1 MSSYNVLITEDHTLI
16 RFGLKT
22 VFDTKSYIAK
32 TFEAQDAQKAL
43 EIIKNEHI
51 DAVVMDLGLP
61 GMNGIEATEQ
71 VKKISPET
79 KIIVLTSHTTK
90 EEVINSIKAGASA
103 YCTKDIDPEN
113 LAVILNFVLQG
124 AIWFDP
130 NVADFVLEEIKNTQ
144 TRPTA
149 NNFEQYNLTKREIE
163 VLAFV
168 SEGYNNTEIAKKLHL
183 SINTVKAHVSN
194 IMQKLEVDD
203 RTQAAIK
210 AISNN
215 II

>member
-1 MSSYNVLITEDHTLI
+1 MTSYNVLITEDHTLI

-22 VFDTKSYIAK
+22 VFDTKPYIAK
-32 TFEAQDAQKAL
+32 TFEAQDAQKAT
-43 EIIKNEHI
+43 EIIKSEHI

-71 VKKISPET
+71 IKKLSPET

-90 EEVINSIKAGASA
+90 DEVINSIKAGASA

-113 LAVILNFVLQG
+113 LAIILNFVLNG

-130 NVADFVLEEIKNTQ
+130 CVADFVLDEIKNTQ
-144 TRPTA
+144 LKSNT
-149 NNFEQYNLTKREIE
+149 NNNDNYNLTKRETE
-163 VLAFV
+163 VLALL
-168 SEGYNNTEIAKKLHL
+168 SEGYNNTEIAKKLNL
-183 SINTVKAHVSN
+183 SINTIKAHVSN

>member
-22 VFDTKSYIAK
+22 VFDTKSYINQ

-43 EIIKNEHI
+43 DIIKTERI

-61 GMNGIEATEQ
+61 GMNGIEATE
-71 VKKISPET
+71 KIKLISPET
-79 KIIVLTSHTTK
+79 KIIVLTSHTAK

-130 NVADFVLEEIKNTQ
+130 NVADFVLEEIKNIHNK
-144 TRPTA
+144 PII
-149 NNFEQYNLTKREIE
+149 NNSDKYNLTKREIE
-163 VLAFV
+163 VLTLV
-168 SEGYNNTEIAKKLHL
+168 TEGYNNTEIAKKLHL
-183 SINTVKAHVSN
+183 SVNTVKAHVSN
-194 IMQKLEVDD
+194 IMQKLEVED

>member
-1 MSSYNVLITEDHTLI
+1 MSNYNVLITEDHTLI

-32 TFEAQDAQKAL
+32 TFEAQDAQKAI

-71 VKKISPET
+71 IKKISPET

-90 EEVINSIKAGASA
+90 EEVINSVKAGASA

-113 LAVILNFVLQG
+113 LAVILNFVLRG

-130 NVADFVLEEIKNTQ
+130 NVADFVLEEIKNSQ
-144 TRPTA
+144 NKPII
-149 NNFEQYNLTKREIE
+149 NNSEEYNLTKREIE

-183 SINTVKAHVSN
+183 SVNTVKAHVSN

>member
-32 TFEAQDAQKAL
+32 TFEAQDAQKAI

-71 VKKISPET
+71 IKKISPET

-90 EEVINSIKAGASA
+90 EEVINSVKAGASA

-113 LAVILNFVLQG
+113 LAVILNFVLRG

-130 NVADFVLEEIKNTQ
+130 NVADFVLEEIKNSQ
-144 TRPTA
+144 NKPII
-149 NNFEQYNLTKREIE
+149 NNSEKYNLTKREIE

-183 SINTVKAHVSN
+183 SVNTVKAHVSN

>member
-32 TFEAQDAQKAL
+32 TFEAQDAQKAI

-71 VKKISPET
+71 IKKISPET

-90 EEVINSIKAGASA
+90 EEVINSVKAGASA

-113 LAVILNFVLQG
+113 LAVILNFVLRG

-130 NVADFVLEEIKNTQ
+130 NVADFVLEEIKNSQ
-144 TRPTA
+144 NKPII
-149 NNFEQYNLTKREIE
+149 NN
-163 VLAFV
+163 
-168 SEGYNNTEIAKKLHL
+168 SENYAC
-183 SINTVKAHVSN
+183 
-194 IMQKLEVDD
+194 
-203 RTQAAIK
+203 
-210 AISNN
+210 
-215 II
+215 

>member
-22 VFDTKSYIAK
+22 VFDTNPYIGK

-43 EIIKNEHI
+43 EIITTESI

-61 GMNGIEATEQ
+61 GMNGIEATEHI
-71 VKKISPET
+71 KKLSPET
-79 KIIVLTSHTTK
+79 KVIVLTSHTTK

-103 YCTKDIDPEN
+103 YCTKDIAPED
-113 LAVILNFVLQG
+113 LAVIIKFVIQG
-124 AIWFDP
+124 AIWFDSS
-130 NVADFVLEEIKNTQ
+130 VASHVLDEIKNSQ
-144 TRPTA
+144 TKPAT
-149 NNFEQYNLTKREIE
+149 NNSEKYNLTKRELE

-168 SEGYNNTEIAKKLHL
+168 TEGYNNTEISKKLHL
-183 SINTVKAHVSN
+183 SVNTVKAHISN

>member
-1 MSSYNVLITEDHTLI
+1 MSNYNVLITEDHTLI

-22 VFDTKSYIAK
+22 VLETKPYIAK
-32 TFEAQDAQKAL
+32 TFEAPDAGKAI

-61 GMNGIEATEQ
+61 GTNGIEATEQ
-71 VKKISPET
+71 IKKLSPET
-79 KIIVLTSHTTK
+79 KIMVLTSHTTK
-90 EEVINSIKAGASA
+90 DEVINSIKAGASA
-103 YCTKDIDPEN
+103 YCTKEIAPEN
-113 LAVILNFVLQG
+113 LATILNFVLQG
-124 AIWFDP
+124 AIWFDAS
-130 NVADFVLEEIKNTQ
+130 VSQYVLEEIKNSDNKII
-144 TRPTA
+144 PEKA
-149 NNFEQYNLTKREIE
+149 EEYNLTKREIE
-163 VLAFV
+163 VLAYIK
-168 SEGYNNTEIAKKLHL
+168 EGYNNTDIAKKLHL
-183 SINTVKAHVSN
+183 SINTIKAHVSS